1 MKIVDARLSTGEVVL
16 IKEEWFIKQVENR
29 SDWRAVDPVWA
40 EAGPMKMKVNP
51 KFIVW
56 LRILDFDS

>member
-1 MKIVDARLSTGEVVL
+1 MKVVDARLSTGEVV
-16 IKEEWFIKQVENR
+16 IIREEWFIRQFENSR
-29 SDWRAVDPVWA
+29 DWREVLPVWA

-56 LRILDFDS
+56 LRILELP